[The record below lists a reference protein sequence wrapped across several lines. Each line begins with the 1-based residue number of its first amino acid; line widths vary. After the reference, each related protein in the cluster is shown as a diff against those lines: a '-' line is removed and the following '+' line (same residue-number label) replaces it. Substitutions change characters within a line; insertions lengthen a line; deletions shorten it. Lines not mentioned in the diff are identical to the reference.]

1 MGAAG
6 SRGAHFAEKLGRP
19 AIGRSFCCKSA
30 LQALHSKGLG
40 AIGKGKTRAKRKP
53 PRLKTQSFR
62 TNLKGVET

>member
-1 MGAAG
+1 VQPARAALILQKNW
-6 SRGAHFAEKLGRP
+6 EDRP
-19 AIGRSFCCKSA
+19 LAGLFCCKSA

-40 AIGKGKTRAKRKP
+40 AIGKGKTRAMRKP